1 MKKKIKI
8 IDILCYISIGDYDK
22 LPEEFEY
29 AGYCWHWCIACKI
42 YETKDED
49 KNEMNL
55 YKYFATEGDLN
66 DEVEILDKEDEFEDI
81 EEFQSFITNV
91 GRVDNTNIELYIHT
105 LFKQQT
111 QLINNQKKIIERLKK
126 EGK

>member
-1 MKKKIKI
+1 
-8 IDILCYISIGDYDK
+8 
-22 LPEEFEY
+22 
-29 AGYCWHWCIACKI
+29 
-42 YETKDED
+42 
-49 KNEMNL
+49 MNL